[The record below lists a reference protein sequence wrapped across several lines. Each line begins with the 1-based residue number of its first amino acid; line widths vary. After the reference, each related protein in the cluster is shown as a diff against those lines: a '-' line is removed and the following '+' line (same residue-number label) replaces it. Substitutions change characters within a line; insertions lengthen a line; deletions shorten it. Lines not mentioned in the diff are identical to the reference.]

1 MRGILNNVNYAID
14 SFVKHY
20 EDLDR
25 QRENAYYEGMDM
37 TDSTLIREYLRSIR
51 PRRKSLSKVLIERN
65 LLYENNDGEL
75 IPTERFQRIRRN

>member
-1 MRGILNNVNYAID
+1 
-14 SFVKHY
+14 
-20 EDLDR
+20 
-25 QRENAYYEGMDM
+25 MDM

-51 PRRKSLSKVLIERN
+51 PRRKGLSKVLIERN